1 MVCIRSIHGVYGGGG
16 GRNILR
22 HYTWYIYTQYTRCIR
37 WCILVVYTGVY
48 GRNILRH
55 YTWYA
60 YAVYTMY
67 TVVAVAVATYIP
79 NLNNS

>member
-1 MVCIRSIHGVYGGGG
+1 
-16 GRNILR
+16 
-22 HYTWYIYTQYTRCIR
+22 
-37 WCILVVYTGVY
+37 VVYTGVY